1 MAAASTSTSESR
13 FRDEL
18 IATAQAI
25 AAPGKGILAADES
38 TGTIGKRFESIA
50 VENNEENRRKYRE
63 LLMTTAGLEEHISGV
78 ILFDETARQR
88 VADGRTMIECLTSR
102 GIVAGIK
109 VDAGVKDLF
118 SGIPGET
125 TTQGIDDLDKRCA
138 AYYAMGCRFAKW
150 RAVLM
155 INEALGAPSEL
166 AIHENAYGLARYA
179 KICQMNGLV
188 PIVEPEILMD
198 GTHDLAHAVKVNLKV
213 LGAVFKALSD
223 HNVLLEGALLKPN
236 MVTSGEACPTKAGAV
251 QVAHATIT
259 VLRRCVPPAL
269 PSINFL
275 SGGLSEEQA
284 SVYLNEMNKL
294 PGRPWSVS
302 FSYGRALQKSV
313 LKIWAGKDEN
323 VAAAQE
329 MLRVRARANGLA
341 NLGQYNVDPSTIG
354 ESGSLFEK
362 AYVY

>member
-1 MAAASTSTSESR
+1 MGHVSC
-13 FRDEL
+13 
-18 IATAQAI
+18 
-25 AAPGKGILAADES
+25 
-38 TGTIGKRFESIA
+38 
-50 VENNEENRRKYRE
+50 RR
-63 LLMTTAGLEEHISGV
+63 
-78 ILFDETARQR
+78 Q
-88 VADGRTMIECLTSR
+88 
-102 GIVAGIK
+102 
-109 VDAGVKDLF
+109 
-118 SGIPGET
+118 T
-125 TTQGIDDLDKRCA
+125 TTQGIDDLDKRAA

-150 RAVLM
+150 RAVLT
-155 INEALGAPSEL
+155 INEALGAPSDL

-198 GTHDLAHAVKVNLKV
+198 GAHTLATAVAVNVRV
-213 LGAVFKALSD
+213 LSAVFKALAD
-223 HNVLLEGALLKPN
+223 HHVLLEGALLKPN
-236 MVTSGEACPTKAGAV
+236 MVCPGEACPDKATAA

-275 SGGLSEEQA
+275 SGGLSEEDA
-284 SVYLNEMNKL
+284 SLYLSAMNRIE
-294 PGRPWSVS
+294 GRPWAVS

-313 LKIWAGKDEN
+313 LKVWAGKDEN

-341 NLGQYNVDPSTIG
+341 TLGRYEGSG
-354 ESGSLFEK
+354 EAAGAEAGSSLFEK